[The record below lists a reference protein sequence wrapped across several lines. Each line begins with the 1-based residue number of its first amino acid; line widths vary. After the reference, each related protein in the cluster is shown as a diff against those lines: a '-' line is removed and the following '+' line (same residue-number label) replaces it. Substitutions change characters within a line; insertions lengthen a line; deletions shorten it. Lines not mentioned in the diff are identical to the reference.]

1 MGVLDYKAVF
11 SHIKCRRRLGSRLK
25 IMDAGQRGAYQEGG
39 VLVSHLQL
47 LAPAPKCADGAVRD
61 MEGVRRGEGAAPAE
75 DSGHRCHL
83 ALTQG
88 ESATYSLTG
97 GGWGA

>member
-1 MGVLDYKAVF
+1 MCGW
-11 SHIKCRRRLGSRLK
+11 GSQ
-25 IMDAGQRGAYQEGG
+25 GHGG
-39 VLVSHLQL
+39 SEE
-47 LAPAPKCADGAVRD
+47 RI
-61 MEGVRRGEGAAPAE
+61 GEGAAPAK

-88 ESATYSLTG
+88 ESGNYSLTG